1 MAVLPLALGCGGG
14 DDVAPA
20 QPKPPPAEP
29 VPPPPVAA
37 VDSVAD
43 AAAESAVDPV
53 LLAEGDARAGA
64 EVYAQNCA
72 SCHGETGGGDG
83 PVSIALDPRPA
94 RHNDGSYMNG
104 LDDAYLARVIRDGG
118 PAVGKSP
125 LMAGFG
131 ASLSD
136 ADVANLIAFIRS
148 LADPPY
154 EAPSD

>member
-1 MAVLPLALGCGGG
+1 MVSRPRCPRK
-14 DDVAPA
+14 PA
-20 QPKPPPAEP
+20 G
-29 VPPPPVAA
+29 AA
-37 VDSVAD
+37 VQ
-43 AAAESAVDPV
+43 SAIDPALELV
-53 LLAEGDARAGA
+53 EDPIPLAEGDARLGA
-64 EVYAQNCA
+64 VVYAQNCA

-83 PVSIALDPRPA
+83 PASIALDPRPA
-94 RHNDGSYMNG
+94 RHDDGSYMNG

-118 PAVGKSP
+118 TAVGKSP

>member
-1 MAVLPLALGCGGG
+1 MTVLSLALACGGG
-14 DDVAPA
+14 DDVAPS

-29 VPPPPVAA
+29 APTPPPPAAA
-37 VDSVAD
+37 VEPEVEAEAD
-43 AAAESAVDPV
+43 PAP
-53 LLAEGDARAGA
+53 LAEGDARLGA
-64 EVYAQNCA
+64 AVYAQNCA
-72 SCHGETGGGDG
+72 SCHGETGAGDG
-83 PVSIALDPRPA
+83 PASIALDPRPA